1 MVQGGLGL
9 PDLRA
14 EVPQQL
20 AASKLIITARVD
32 SIILHNT
39 LMASGKRFKK
49 ELQRHD
55 H

>member
-14 EVPQQL
+14 EVQL

-32 SIILHNT
+32 STISHNT
-39 LMASGKRFKK
+39 LNGIRQKI
-49 ELQRHD
+49 
-55 H
+55 